1 MLNEIKLDRHVF
13 HPIPTPKA
21 LSGLAFHL
29 GFGKSQPIF
38 LLIVMY
44 VE

>member
-1 MLNEIKLDRHVF
+1 MLNEIKLDRHIF
-13 HPIPTPKA
+13 HPIPPKA
-21 LSGLAFHL
+21 PSGLAFLL